1 MLKLLTILTN
11 ILVSNLLI
19 MNSVTTQQYLQMI
32 VTALRKSPDVL
43 QTVSVPQVTE
53 EALFV
58 GFSLLKELGFKFI
71 TYVCSDVQDK
81 QLSRL
86 LLREYITILSSFL
99 DSDKLYSDVTKQEV
113 FQKFFLAKRKK
124 MNMQMMLL
132 CDCVKTSS

>member
-1 MLKLLTILTN
+1 M
-11 ILVSNLLI
+11 
-19 MNSVTTQQYLQMI
+19 
-32 VTALRKSPDVL
+32 
-43 QTVSVPQVTE
+43 SVPEVPE

-81 QLSRL
+81 QLSKL

-99 DSDKLYSDVTKQEV
+99 DSDKLYYEVTKQEV

-132 CDCVKTSS
+132 CDCVKTSP